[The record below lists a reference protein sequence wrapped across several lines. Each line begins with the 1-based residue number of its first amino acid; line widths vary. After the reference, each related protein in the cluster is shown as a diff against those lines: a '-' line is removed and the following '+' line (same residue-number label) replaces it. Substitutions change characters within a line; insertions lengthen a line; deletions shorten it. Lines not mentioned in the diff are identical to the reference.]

1 MREKGDVVRM
11 PTIMII
17 LNMVFCASIVLAI
30 VGLCAWGIITDR
42 PCAAFLS
49 NRAVAR
55 AEGLTDRRRA
65 ADRRR
70 VPRERSGYRGPNR
83 RVIDVTS

>member
-1 MREKGDVVRM
+1 M

-17 LNMVFCASIVLAI
+17 LNMVFCAGIVLAI
-30 VGLCAWGIITDR
+30 VGLCAWGIIADR
-42 PCAAFLS
+42 PFAAFLT

-55 AEGLTDRRRA
+55 AERLPDRRRA

-70 VPRERSGYRGPNR
+70 APREASEYRGPLR
-83 RVIDVTS
+83 RAIDLGA